1 MFSNTQMM
9 GMDLGFP
16 DVCLT
21 PPAMLPIPY
30 PDMAMSPMAIPVC
43 FNILHCF
50 APVHN
55 LVTITPITL
64 GDTPGIGTGVIS
76 HLVMGPSSPK
86 TGAFTY
92 LNRCMPTTRLTS
104 INTQN
109 GFNTLGMRIVPSQPK
124 ILVLAP

>member
-9 GMDLGFP
+9 GLDIGFP

-21 PPAMLPIPY
+21 PPALTPVPY
-30 PDMAMSPMAIPVC
+30 PDLALGPTAIPVC

-55 LVTITPITL
+55 LMTITPITNGDNL
-64 GDTPGIGTGVIS
+64 GIATGVIS
-76 HLVMGPSSPK
+76 HTVMGPSMPR
-86 TGAFTY
+86 TGAFTF
-92 LNRCMPTTRLTS
+92 LNRFAPTTRLTS

-109 GFNTLGMRIVPSQPK
+109 SINTMGMRVVPSQPK
-124 ILVLAP
+124 VLVLAP

>member
-21 PPAMLPIPY
+21 PPALVPIPY
-30 PDMAMSPMAIPVC
+30 PDIALGPTAIPVC

-55 LVTITPITL
+55 LMTITPITN
-64 GDTPGIGTGVIS
+64 GDNPGIATGVIS
-76 HLVMGPSSPK
+76 HTVMGPSSPR
-86 TGAFTY
+86 TGAFTC
-92 LNRCMPTTRLTS
+92 LNRFAPTTRLTS

-109 GFNTLGMRIVPSQPK
+109 AINTVGMRIVPSQLK
-124 ILVLAP
+124 VLVLAP

>member
-9 GMDLGFP
+9 GLDIGFP

-21 PPAMLPIPY
+21 PPALTPVPY
-30 PDMAMSPMAIPVC
+30 PDLALGPTAIPVC

-55 LVTITPITL
+55 LMTITPITNGDNL
-64 GDTPGIGTGVIS
+64 GIATGVIS
-76 HLVMGPSSPK
+76 HTVMGPSMPR
-86 TGAFTY
+86 TGAFTF
-92 LNRCMPTTRLTS
+92 LNRFAPTTRLTS

-109 GFNTLGMRIVPSQPK
+109 SINTVGMRVVPSQPK
-124 ILVLAP
+124 VLVLAP